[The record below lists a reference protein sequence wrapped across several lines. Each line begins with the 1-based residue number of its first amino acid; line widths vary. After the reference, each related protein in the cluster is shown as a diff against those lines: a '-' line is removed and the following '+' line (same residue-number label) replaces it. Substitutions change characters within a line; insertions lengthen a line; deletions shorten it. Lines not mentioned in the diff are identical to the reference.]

1 MRFITFAALIFML
14 SLLCSC
20 ANYGSTT
27 TVLGIEVAYNP
38 TQSVIPTARAGLIQH
53 KQLSVEENAHGKIT
67 SKYNSID
74 LWRASGSAESEIK
87 INE

>member
-53 KQLSVEENAHGKIT
+53 KQLSVESASHGEVST
-67 SKYNSID
+67 KYTSID
-74 LWRASGSAESEIK
+74 LWRASGSVESQIR